1 MQMVQLMRLHLGP
14 EVSTNMDQLIGTL
27 PRGAESHLAPTVPRS
42 SRLASKVTLT
52 HALNGFNIALGELRP
67 WKTL

>member
-1 MQMVQLMRLHLGP
+1 MPRNR
-14 EVSTNMDQLIGTL
+14 EVTGAQ
-27 PRGAESHLAPTVPRS
+27 PRGAESRPARAVPRS

-52 HALNGFNIALGELRP
+52 HALNGFVIALGELRP

>member
-1 MQMVQLMRLHLGP
+1 MHTVLYHWGCDPGATRP
-14 EVSTNMDQLIGTL
+14 RNREVTGAQPT
-27 PRGAESHLAPTVPRS
+27 GAESRPARAVPRS

-52 HALNGFNIALGELRP
+52 HALNGFVIALGELRP